1 VQNVYFDLTAEF
13 NRERT
18 LSILSSGQA
27 VVYYGTAILSK
38 DGDWLVEESDEA
50 CGRVRS
56 VLAARGARYRAGAPL
71 DRRWLAG
78 GWSSH
83 FEYRD
88 EKQRRVRCDFLARPP
103 RIDGSDLESLF
114 RSPRAPGELAVIDI
128 ENLIRMKRTQRAK
141 DYPVIAELAR
151 LLPEDREILY
161 STDPDRIIALAK
173 RHGRVTLRPPV
184 LEAVRGG
191 SREDVVVALAKE
203 IDALQEADRRRLE
216 AYART
221 SRPYMEALVRS
232 GHLAEAIE
240 VSHEKIVDLAEDLLP
255 FEAQEGLP

>member
-1 VQNVYFDLTAEF
+1 VHNVYFDLTAEF

-18 LSILSSGQA
+18 LAILTSGQA

-50 CGRVRS
+50 CGWVRS

-71 DRRWLAG
+71 DPRWLAG

-88 EKQRRVRCDFLARPP
+88 EKGRRVRCDFLARPP
-103 RIDGSDLESLF
+103 RIEGSDLESLF
-114 RSPRAPGELAVIDI
+114 RSPRAPGKLAVVDI
-128 ENLIRMKRTQRAK
+128 ETLIRMKRTQRAK
-141 DYPVIAELAR
+141 DYPIIAELAR

-173 RHGRVTLRPPV
+173 RHGQVTHRPPV

-191 SREDVVVALAKE
+191 TREDVVVALAKE
-203 IDALQEADRRRLE
+203 IDALQVTDRRRLE
-216 AYART
+216 AYARA
-221 SRPYMEALVRS
+221 SRPYLETLVRS
-232 GHLAEAIE
+232 GLLAEAIE
-240 VSHEKIVDLAEDLLP
+240 EAHEKIVDLAEGLLP
-255 FEAQEGLP
+255 FEPEETPP